1 MIKYLAVLSTI
12 VLLSGCSTL
21 TPVKQK
27 WPEVP
32 KEISESCPQLK
43 KLPEDTEKLSD
54 VVGNVSQN
62 YGTYYECQAKLEAW
76 IEWYKTQKNIYE
88 EVK

>member
-1 MIKYLAVLSTI
+1 MTKLIALASLIALT
-12 VLLSGCSTL
+12 GCATSV
-21 TPVKQK
+21 PVRPS
-27 WPEVP
+27 WPAVP
-32 KEISESCPQLK
+32 TEISEACPQLQ

-54 VVGNVSQN
+54 VVSNVSKN

-76 IEWYKTQKNIYE
+76 IEWYKAQKQIYE

>member
-1 MIKYLAVLSTI
+1 MTKYLVVLSML
-12 VLLSGCSTL
+12 VLSGCATV

-27 WPEVP
+27 WPDVP
-32 KEISESCPQLK
+32 QEISEACPQLQ
-43 KLPEDTEKLSD
+43 KLPDNTEKLTD
-54 VVGNVSQN
+54 VVSTVSTN

-76 IEWYKTQKNIYE
+76 IEWYKTQKSIYE